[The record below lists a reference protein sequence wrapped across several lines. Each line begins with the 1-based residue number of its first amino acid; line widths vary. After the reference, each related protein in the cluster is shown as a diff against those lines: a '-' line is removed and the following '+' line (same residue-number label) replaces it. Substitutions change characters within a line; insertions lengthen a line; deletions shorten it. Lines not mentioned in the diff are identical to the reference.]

1 MGKICVVD
9 KSHSSYTEKKTNQ
22 INEFEFFFFIL
33 PSCLIDDVL
42 PSPGD
47 EAEFEFVGRWC
58 ITDTV
63 VPFPSQWKSI
73 ESARTWALLRGWR
86 SFCTA

>member
-1 MGKICVVD
+1 LGKICVVD

-47 EAEFEFVGRWC
+47 EAEFEFVGR
-58 ITDTV
+58 
-63 VPFPSQWKSI
+63 
-73 ESARTWALLRGWR
+73 
-86 SFCTA
+86 